1 MKSTKGNKSKQYLI
15 EIASKLFLKNG
26 YSNTGI
32 NEILKQANMSK
43 GSFYFYFSS
52 KKELGIEVA
61 KYYGKTLLI
70 NWLEPL
76 SNNPWDIF
84 VHKMVSDIKKAV
96 SEGNYFGCPIA
107 VLGLEIAFIE
117 ENLSKAYATAITKL
131 INIFSKSL
139 QISGLNKGKADILA
153 KRAFAIYEGH
163 ILFYRIC
170 KDESAFD
177 SILNDL
183 LSLTK

>member
-1 MKSTKGNKSKQYLI
+1 MKSTKGEQAKQCLI

-32 NEILKQANMSK
+32 NEILQEANMSK

-61 KYYGKTLLI
+61 KYYGKALLI

-76 SNNPWDIF
+76 SNNSWDIF
-84 VHKMVSDIKKAV
+84 VHKMVSDIKSSV
-96 SEGNYFGCPIA
+96 STGNYFGCPIA

-117 ENLSKAYATAITKL
+117 DNLSEAYATAITKL

-139 QISGLNKGKADILA
+139 QVSGLSKDKADIIA
-153 KRAFAIYEGH
+153 KKAFALYEGH
-163 ILFYRIC
+163 ILYYRIC

-177 SILNDL
+177 CILNDL
-183 LSLTK
+183 LALV